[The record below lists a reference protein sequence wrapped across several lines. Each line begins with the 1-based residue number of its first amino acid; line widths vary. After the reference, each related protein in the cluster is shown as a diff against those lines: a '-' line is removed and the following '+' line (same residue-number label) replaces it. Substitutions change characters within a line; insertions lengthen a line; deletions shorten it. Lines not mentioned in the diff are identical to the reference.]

1 MAAAAAVSTANK
13 PTSSV
18 TEQPRQREQQQL
30 LQVPQ
35 QAPASKEAIV
45 LEHNFDRLSVLSI
58 SAEISVDDEV
68 EDDYSE
74 EKEAEDKHEEEA
86 EETKTARLR
95 LRAKPAIGLARSGS
109 NAPPRGYKEAA
120 GDARLAWRWVEGWR
134 ARLRKGGDVV
144 EKARWEWRVERRGPV
159 VVVREAGEG
168 VGQGLGS

>member
-1 MAAAAAVSTANK
+1 MTAAVSTARATNN
-13 PTSSV
+13 S

-35 QAPASKEAIV
+35 TPAGKEVVV

-68 EDDYSE
+68 EGNHSDE
-74 EKEAEDKHEEEA
+74 EEEA
-86 EETKTARLR
+86 ESEEGGETKTARLR
-95 LRAKPAIGLARSGS
+95 LRARPGIGLRSSQGGV
-109 NAPPRGYKEAA
+109 APPLGYKEAE

-144 EKARWEWRVERRGPV
+144 EKARWEWRLDRQGVV
-159 VVVREAGEG
+159 VVVRGAGDGEG
-168 VGQGLGS
+168 QG